1 MKIFFKNENE
11 INTFSDKRK
20 PWEFIARQVV

>member
-1 MKIFFKNENE
+1 MKIFFKNESE

-20 PWEFIARQVV
+20 LWEFIARQLV